1 MNSNPNKVL
10 AVLLCFFALGLILAT
25 TLLYQRQFKPLTNVE
40 KQLVGTW
47 LHTKAQEEEPGAG
60 ITLKSDRAFL
70 CNSQQFYGTWAV
82 VSGKLHI
89 DYRGVRNWIGN
100 SWLEKIQNGMK
111 SQPQNINQFDMT
123 FGPDGSSLKLVAS
136 SDSTVS
142 KLVRVGD

>member
-1 MNSNPNKVL
+1 MRSTPYIVL
-10 AVLLCFFALGLILAT
+10 AILLSFALGIFLAGT
-25 TLLYQRQFKPLTNVE
+25 SFYHRDYMPLTNAE
-40 KQLVGTW
+40 KQFVGTW
-47 LHTKAQEEEPGAG
+47 LHTEGQKEEPGAG
-60 ITLKSDRAFL
+60 ITLKPDRTFL
-70 CNSQQFYGTWAV
+70 SNSQQFYGTWAV

-89 DYRGVRNWIGN
+89 DYTGVRNWVGN
-100 SWLEKIQNGMK
+100 SLIEKLLHGMK